1 MSRSLYYLTIFFLI
15 SQIKPNFYMK
25 VDTIE
30 RCVVD
35 SFEKNQSVIIRV
47 EAKDATN
54 PYELR
59 ISVKDIEYRYYESQK
74 FLVKNELKKNL
85 IYSHLS
91 TTDVFVCFQADRE
104 MYFKINVDAKIEIPD
119 DLIKSDDM
127 YDIENSIYRSLQDIT
142 DFNAKN
148 KDNEDLNFED
158 NIKLNSR
165 LVNLTFLE
173 SFFIILLGGVQYII
187 LKSYIKNKK

>member
-1 MSRSLYYLTIFFLI
+1 
-15 SQIKPNFYMK
+15 MK

-30 RCVVD
+30 RCVID

-47 EAKDATN
+47 EAKDATE

-74 FLVKNELKKNL
+74 FIVKDALKKNL

-91 TTDVFVCFQADRE
+91 STEVFVCFQADRE
-104 MYFKINVDAKIEIPD
+104 MYFKINIDAKIEIPD

-127 YDIENSIYRSLQDIT
+127 YDIENAIYRSLQDIT

-148 KDNEDLNFED
+148 TDNSDLSFED

-173 SFFIILLGGVQYII
+173 SFFIILLGGIQYII